1 MWPKSCGRKGTAA
14 RGVWG
19 HAPPGNC
26 SWDHFLPKISVKFL
40 VRGMVCVC
48 GYAPTGIIY
57 LPCSCTCKEV
67 NQLFLS
73 VCQTCACNQMNRVSG
88 VDNKNL
94 RGAYPGVMSDT
105 PQIMHLH
112 NWHSNCSW
120 AQLLDISTPAG
131 CQHSIYINMVLT
143 SECVENYYASAGHS

>member
-1 MWPKSCGRKGTAA
+1 MYLNKLNFVTYILYIPYSYIHSKLCQSPVTIRAQQLGESGGMLPKEI
-14 RGVWG
+14 
-19 HAPPGNC
+19 APEII
-26 SWDHFLPKISVKFL
+26 FLPKISVKFL

-112 NWHSNCSW
+112 NWHSNCS
-120 AQLLDISTPAG
+120 
-131 CQHSIYINMVLT
+131 
-143 SECVENYYASAGHS
+143 